1 MANMIALKFG
11 ILNQET
17 ESRNGTR
24 NQISMIEK
32 YYRYIKIPWCLNV
45 QNEDN
50 SFI

>member
-32 YYRYIKIPWCLNV
+32 YYIKIPWRLNV

>member
-17 ESRNGTR
+17 ESRNETR

-32 YYRYIKIPWCLNV
+32 YIKIPWRLNV